1 MPYIPDSAPQ
11 APTLDEL
18 RQWMEEELERMA
30 RVLNETLA
38 VDLRPINAEPTRPR
52 DGMIIYAD
60 GTNFDPGAGEGV
72 YAREAGAWVKL

>member
-18 RQWMEEELERMA
+18 RMWMEEELERMA